1 MNFFKKLFAPV
12 PALSV
17 AEARERLREKP
28 KPFLLDVRTSSEY
41 REGHIPGATL
51 IPLHELDGRMRKLP
65 KNREIICVCRS
76 GNRSRRAAKQLL
88 AAGYTAVNLKGGMR
102 AWNKAG
108 YKVKRGKVK

>member
-12 PALSV
+12 PALSA

-28 KPFLLDVRTSSEY
+28 KPFLLDARTSSEY
-41 REGHIPGATL
+41 REGHIPGAAL

-108 YKVKRGKVK
+108 YKIKKGKAR